1 MVCRFSQSIPQPG
14 DSALFASSGY
24 RTEHRGFK
32 HLLWIMLLALLYCPL
47 MSAANK
53 DTASP
58 ESVDKTKAEV
68 KPPNQYTVIRYNSGK
83 RPDPFLNPLL
93 VKKSD
98 KRPDDEEISRG
109 APPAG
114 IGGTYIAQATLKG
127 IAIRD
132 SERIAVLLGSDSRA
146 YFLRRGDRLFDGYI
160 KEIQDDSVTLVRET
174 KMKSGKILTQD
185 VIKRLRTP

>member
-1 MVCRFSQSIPQPG
+1 MACRFSQLVPQSRT
-14 DSALFASSGY
+14 SALFASFCD
-24 RTEHRGFK
+24 RPKHRGPK
-32 HLLWIMLLALLYCPL
+32 HLLWILLPALLYCPS
-47 MSAANK
+47 MSAAKK
-53 DTASP
+53 DSAP
-58 ESVDKTKAEV
+58 PVSVDKMKTEV
-68 KPPNQYTVIRYNSGK
+68 KSPNQYTGVRYNSGK
-83 RPDPFLNPLL
+83 RRDPFINPLL

-132 SERIAVLLGSDSRA
+132 SEKTAILLGSDSRA
-146 YFLRRGDRLFDGYI
+146 YFLRIGARLFDGYL
-160 KEIQDDSVTLVRET
+160 KEIHDDSVTLVRET